1 MDSFPLW
8 IPQLQTLG
16 TRAALTFSCWIR
28 SSPPAWIPI
37 LLEYS
42 TPRKIHVKTRSQ
54 ILLDLRA
61 FKSSWCFQP
70 LPPAPSLPTGASW
83 SSRRSL
89 RLSRVSRS
97 WDEFQGMQTKLR
109 INPQQ
114 SQIPG
119 KFCLRENPTKGSRDR
134 ESFLD
139 LGAGVWILELAI
151 PVLRG
156 KVSQGKVLESSG
168 WMDLDGPKSRRRV
181 LFGSSTPDWILAL
194 EQPPLPSLDHTS
206 LPKKESMD

>member
-1 MDSFPLW
+1 MDPNPLGIQHSEENPCENQESNPVGSEGLQIFLVLP
-8 IPQLQTLG
+8 IP
-16 TRAALTFSCWIR
+16 
-28 SSPPAWIPI
+28 PP
-37 LLEYS
+37 
-42 TPRKIHVKTRSQ
+42 T
-54 ILLDLRA
+54 
-61 FKSSWCFQP
+61 
-70 LPPAPSLPTGASW
+70 PSLPTGASW

-139 LGAGVWILELAI
+139 VGAGVWIPELAI
-151 PVLRG
+151 PVLRR